1 MNPARTHR
9 PAGRWSRLAVVAL
22 FACAAAWGQP
32 GLYGPEAPLDAAW
45 VRILNA
51 EAPGGMAMRVG
62 DAATVVVALGAA
74 TRYVQ
79 VAPGAVRLDV
89 GGVAVRIE
97 VEPESFTTVSATR
110 AGPIVVPDPV
120 LRDISR
126 GLLGLMN
133 LTDRAALDLRAPD
146 GTPVV
151 EGVSPGEHRAFAVTA
166 ATTELLVTA
175 GGESIARLAERTYE
189 RGVAYAYVVFDV
201 GEGPVVR
208 LLSSAAD

>member
-1 MNPARTHR
+1 MTPARTHR

-22 FACAAAWGQP
+22 LASAAAWGQP

-51 EAPGGMAMRVG
+51 EASGGMAMRVG
-62 DAATVVVALGAA
+62 DAATVVVALGDA

-79 VAPGAVRLDV
+79 VPPGAVRLDV
-89 GGVAVRIE
+89 GGVDVRIE
-97 VEPESFTTVSATR
+97 VEPESFTTVAATP
-110 AGPIVVPDPV
+110 AGPVVVPDPV

-133 LTDRAALDLRAPD
+133 LTGRPGLDLRAPD

-151 EGVSPGEHRAFAVTA
+151 EGTPPGEHRALAVAA

-175 GGESIARLAERTYE
+175 GDELIARLPERTYE
-189 RGVAYAYVVFDV
+189 RGVAYTYAVLDV
-201 GEGPVVR
+201 GEGPVVH
-208 LLSSAAD
+208 LLSSAAE